1 MPNKNTLLV
10 PILLV
15 VSAVCIILA
24 VSSLRR
30 LKNMEL
36 EFNEKKATLIKD
48 NLDLKDRIQ
57 SLEEIASK
65 KTNALV
71 VVEKEKTELE
81 AYLKTLREENEKL
94 SNNYKEL
101 KLSYTALTSKKENFV
116 RQFEELNEKNQYLS
130 ERISELENSP
140 LVQRIKEALPQEQ
153 NEKIKTL
160 LENALRNI
168 ELIQQGRPIDLG
180 PIVVSGKESAQKATS
195 ALSTEDLLKKTAPVS
210 AGNGNIGKVVSLDP
224 KNSLLVIDLGTQDGI
239 VKGDRCVVL
248 KDEKVIASA
257 EIISVRYKISA
268 AFIDDVRYKNAL
280 TDIKEGDKVLIS
292 KE

>member
-1 MPNKNTLLV
+1 
-10 PILLV
+10 
-15 VSAVCIILA
+15 
-24 VSSLRR
+24 
-30 LKNMEL
+30 MEL

-81 AYLKTLREENEKL
+81 AKLKTLREENEKL

-101 KLSYTALTSKKENFV
+101 KLSYTALTSKKEDFV

-153 NEKIKTL
+153 NEKIKTV

-180 PIVVSGKESAQKATS
+180 PIVVSGKETAQKAAS
-195 ALSTEDLLKKTAPVS
+195 ALSTEDLLKKTP
-210 AGNGNIGKVVSLDP
+210 P
-224 KNSLLVIDLGTQDGI
+224 P
-239 VKGDRCVVL
+239 R
-248 KDEKVIASA
+248 
-257 EIISVRYKISA
+257 ISRKWKY
-268 AFIDDVRYKNAL
+268 R
-280 TDIKEGDKVLIS
+280 
-292 KE
+292 